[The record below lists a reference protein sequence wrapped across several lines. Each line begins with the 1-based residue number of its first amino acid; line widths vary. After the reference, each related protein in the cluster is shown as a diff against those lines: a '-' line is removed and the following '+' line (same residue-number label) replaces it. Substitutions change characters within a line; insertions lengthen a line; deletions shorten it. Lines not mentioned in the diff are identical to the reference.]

1 MFFLEIFKGAEMAMP
16 NKINKFYMEI
26 MKKAGRMKGLG
37 ELLNIQIHHR
47 NKKGLKRVRK
57 RENFIY
63 NP

>member
-57 RENFIY
+57 
-63 NP
+63 